1 MKFGTALAL
10 GIAPAAMAAKVRNT
24 YPPARRAWDYGLN
37 ARDGHLPAE
46 AGHEPAHEPAVG
58 EHVSN
63 EDQWHWPEEVAV
75 GKQTEVIIIWQHPGG
90 EGHETVKYHDKVTVT
105 ETVTATAHPGAA
117 PTEMPVA
124 HPPEAAATHTV
135 TVGGPNGLVYEPESL
150 HNVPVGDMV
159 IFEYLAQNHTVTQ
172 STFDLPCDPLA
183 GGMDT
188 GHQPNPDNSIVPP
201 PQVAMQ
207 VTTGDPLW
215 FYCKTGTHCSAGMV
229 FSINPTEEKSQAIFK
244 EKAMNTD
251 QGEGAAPPATPPPAE
266 SGTPAE
272 PPAEEAPAEE
282 APAEEAP
289 AEGDAN
295 LTPGKGYVG
304 EDGSCVC
311 MVTCS
316 AWGFPDSKAQGVG
329 ATGGMAGSMPVK
341 MAGLR

>member
-10 GIAPAAMAAKVRNT
+10 GVAPAAMAAKVRNT
-24 YPPARRAWDYGLN
+24 YPPTRRAWDYGLN
-37 ARDGHLPAE
+37 ARDGHWPAE
-46 AGHEPAHEPAVG
+46 AGQESAVS

-63 EDQWHWPEEVAV
+63 VDQSQWSWPEDMSV

-90 EGHETVKYHDKVTVT
+90 QGHETVRYHDKVTVT

-150 HNVPVGDMV
+150 PNVPVGDMI

-183 GGMDT
+183 GGLDT
-188 GHQPNPDNSIVPP
+188 GHQPNPDNSIVPA

-207 VTTGDPLW
+207 VTTSDPLW
-215 FYCKTGTHCSAGMV
+215 FYCKTGKHCSSGMV
-229 FSINPTEEKSQAIFK
+229 FSINPTAEKSQAIFK

-251 QGEGAAPPATPPPAE
+251 QGDGAAAPPPDE
-266 SGTPAE
+266 SATPAE
-272 PPAEEAPAEE
+272 PPAGG
-282 APAEEAP
+282 EAP
-289 AEGDAN
+289 AEGGADV
-295 LTPGKGYVG
+295 TPGKGTVG
-304 EDGSCVC
+304 QDGSCVC

-316 AWGFPDSKAQGVG
+316 AGGFPASQVQGVG
-329 ATGGMAGSMPVK
+329 ATGGMAGTLPIN